1 MPSKADSPA
10 AVIPPVEA
18 GVSGKWVI
26 VGILLVAFAAAGGS
40 WWFRY
45 NATSRVAQYLGR
57 ENVIAVRDASKVTLS
72 TFAEPISIPINS
84 IWSVPVEQWLAQQP
98 QTSTDVTS
106 AHGLLHLRNALLD
119 DRSFE
124 WESDAINPVAVAAA
138 KWTHALIFDDTN
150 SGHHAYLILSTG
162 SKLIK
167 PADRTFPLS
176 YQPIATGI
184 AEMLAEFESLP
195 ATNTPR
201 TVR

>member
-1 MPSKADSPA
+1 MPPTADSPA
-10 AVIPPVEA
+10 AVIPPAEP

-26 VGILLVAFAAAGGS
+26 LGILAVALAAAGGS

-45 NATSRVAQYLGR
+45 NSTSRVAHYLGR
-57 ENVIAVRDASKVTLS
+57 ENAIAVRDASKVTLA
-72 TFAEPISIPINS
+72 TFVDPIAIPINS

-98 QTSTDVTS
+98 QTLTDVTS
-106 AHGLLHLRNALLD
+106 ARGLLHLRNALLD

-124 WESDAINPVAVAAA
+124 WESDATIPVAVAAA
-138 KWTHALIFDDTN
+138 KWTHALIFDDAN
-150 SGHHAYLILSTG
+150 SGHRAYLILSTG

-195 ATNTPR
+195 AINTPR
-201 TVR
+201 PVR